1 MYRESATSFEVAREL
16 GMVDADGLTRAPGV
30 GGNRHFL
37 MVSAPFGPFG
47 RELAQQ
53 LRASGARCTRV
64 VLNAGDVL
72 DWGFSSAAAYFGGRA
87 GWKEWLYD
95 QLLKGGVTDIITYG
109 DSTPYAADA
118 LVLARALGV
127 RRHVLEQGYFRPDWV
142 TVERDGVNGNSPL
155 PRDPEWYLGH
165 QACDQHTAE
174 HRVGLTTPS
183 AVFLIIRYHVAVYA
197 GALAFWR
204 YRAAYQHSAFRQ
216 AYTHVCRFVASRF
229 AAARARREHE
239 KVMAAT
245 GPIFLA
251 LLQRPGDSQL
261 WRHSDYETAE
271 AFLEH
276 VTKSFATHAPA
287 DAQLIIRPHP
297 LDPGIDDHGQLIRRL
312 AARERIDGRLHYLS
326 HGKLH
331 EVLPRICGAVCVNS
345 TAGLS
350 AVEFGRPTI
359 TLGKAIYDM
368 PGLTHQGGLEGF
380 WTNPQTPNA
389 ALYTAFRR
397 VMMATSQVNGA
408 YATRFGRRLAAPEMA
423 RRLMRHAA

>member
-1 MYRESATSFEVAREL
+1 MFRESASSFEVAQVL
-16 GMVDADGLTRAPGV
+16 GAADAEGLTRPSGAPAS
-30 GGNRHFL
+30 RHFL
-37 MVSAPFGPFG
+37 MVSAPFGPFA

-64 VLNAGDVL
+64 ILNAGDAL
-72 DWGFSSAAAYFGGRA
+72 DWGFGPAAAYFGGRS
-87 GWKEWLYD
+87 GWKSWLYD
-95 QLLKGGVTDIITYG
+95 QVLKRGVTDIVTYG
-109 DSTPYAADA
+109 DSNPYAADA
-118 LVLARALGV
+118 LMLASSLGM

-155 PRDPEWYLGH
+155 PRDPEWYLSH
-165 QACDQHTAE
+165 PACDQHTAE
-174 HRVGLTTPS
+174 HRVGLTTPY
-183 AVFLIIRYHVAVYA
+183 AIFLIIRYHLSVYL
-197 GALAFWR
+197 GTPIFVR
-204 YRAAYQHSAFRQ
+204 YRAAYRHSAVRQ
-216 AYTHVCRFVASRF
+216 AFTHVCRFVA
-229 AAARARREHE
+229 ARLSADRSRREHD
-239 KVMAAT
+239 KVMATAA
-245 GPIFLA
+245 PIFLG

-271 AFLEH
+271 AFLERIIP
-276 VTKSFATHAPA
+276 SFADHAA
-287 DAQLIIRPHP
+287 KDAHLIIRPHP
-297 LDPGIDDHGQLIRRL
+297 LDPGIDDHNGLIRRL
-312 AARERIDGRLHYLS
+312 ASREGVEDRVHYLD

-350 AVEFGRPTI
+350 AVEFGKPTL
-359 TLGKAIYDM
+359 TLGRAIYDM

-408 YATRFGRRLAAPEMA
+408 YATPFGRRLAAPEVA
-423 RRLMRHAA
+423 RRLTRHAR